1 MAKIVTVEEMVAIEK
16 EADASG
22 LSYDQMM
29 QNAGRSIAQA
39 IVQRLPAIAGKR
51 VLILAGSGNN
61 GGDGLVVAHHLEQAG
76 AQVSVYLSKPRPQED
91 GNLARLVGRE
101 ILIANADDDQRYRVL
116 RNTVGATDI
125 LVDALLGT
133 GLELPLRGSA
143 LEILAQTQAALQQR
157 PGHPPYVVAVDCPS
171 GLNSDTGE
179 IAEEALTADLTV
191 TLAAAKQGLIRFPGA
206 EKVGELVVGEIGLSE
221 MASDLDDI
229 DLELAT
235 AEGVAALL
243 PARPRNSHKGTY
255 GRAVIVGGSI
265 TLPGAAVLAGL
276 GAYRVGT
283 GLVTLAVPS
292 AIQSLLAA
300 QLPEATWILLPHEMG
315 LLNVSAVD
323 VLDSEMT
330 GVDALL
336 VGPGLGQDKLTEDFL
351 ARLLGVEVAAHRG
364 KLGFVA
370 KESEEETATSGL
382 APLVVDADALKLLVE
397 VENWPQRLPANTIL
411 TPHPGE
417 MAVLTGLDKV
427 ELQQDRVGA
436 ARQFAGEWGHVVVY
450 KGAFTVVAAP
460 DGRTTVLPFAT
471 SALATAGTGDV
482 LAGAIVGLLAQGV
495 EPYKAA
501 VLGGFLHGRAGELAA
516 DTLGSEATVIAGDV
530 SDALPQAL
538 SELSLNG

>member
-61 GGDGLVVAHHLEQAG
+61 GGDGLVVAHHLERAG

-143 LEILAQTQAALQQR
+143 LEILAQTQAALRQR

-427 ELQQDRVGA
+427 ELQEDRVGA

>member
-61 GGDGLVVAHHLEQAG
+61 GGDGLVVAHHLERAG